1 VTAVTE
7 PVTETAPT
15 SRSAAKPEAGECR
28 WERERGSG
36 GPSLAFVLLLPALL
50 LLIFGGI
57 QYGMHD
63 YARSLALAAAQAGVR
78 AATQAPAS
86 ATRGQQAAQEFVAG
100 QAAGTL
106 TDATVTAT
114 LDGSVITVTVTAV
127 APSLVP
133 LTQPRVSQQASGAV
147 EVLP

>member
-1 VTAVTE
+1 MTE
-7 PVTETAPT
+7 NAATPAPVT
-15 SRSAAKPEAGECR
+15 KPEDGRGR
-28 WERERGSG
+28 WGRERGSG

-86 ATRGQQAAQEFVAG
+86 ASRGQQVAQEFVAE

-106 TDATVTAT
+106 ADATVTAT
-114 LDGSVITVTVTAV
+114 RDGSVITVTVAAV
-127 APSLVP
+127 APSLIP
-133 LTQPRVSQQASGAV
+133 LTQPKVSQHASGAV
-147 EVLP
+147 EELP